1 MKVFVNGRPLHVSDE
16 ATAAVACLQAGAS
29 TRVSAQGEP
38 RAPLCGMGICYEC
51 RAVIDGVPHE
61 RCCVIPCREGMRI
74 DTDA

>member
-1 MKVFVNGRPLHVSDE
+1 MKVFVNGMPLHVSDD
-16 ATAAVACLQAGAS
+16 ATAAVACVQAGAATRISS
-29 TRVSAQGEP
+29 TGEP

-61 RCCVIPCREGMRI
+61 RSCVIPCRPGMRI